1 MSEPSP
7 QIPDLAALLS
17 EAVQRRASDL
27 HLHCGSPP
35 LARVHGEIVAL
46 PGAPLTPET
55 CYYLIYSQL
64 SELQRTR
71 CEEQKGLD
79 FAIDVPN
86 LGRFR
91 ANAHYTRGALE
102 AVFRHIPEQ
111 IPDLEALG
119 HRPAVTELCKRE
131 EGLILITGITGAGTT
146 TTLASM
152 IQHISRKTSG
162 LILTIEDPIEFGF
175 APAMSIIKQREVG
188 PDVKSFSD
196 GVQQALRQ
204 DPDVIIVGEMR
215 DRETMQATLTAAET
229 GHLVIGTLHTVDA
242 SKTVDRIVDIFP
254 SEQQNQVLTQLSN
267 CLVAVIS
274 QRLLPRA
281 DGQGR
286 VLATETMI
294 ANAGIR
300 ACIRDRKPHMILG
313 MIEIGMHEGM
323 NSLDESLANLV
334 RTGQVTLD
342 EALIH
347 ARDPERLQSIAPSLV
362 PAKKKG
368 FFG

>member
-1 MSEPSP
+1 MSDASS
-7 QIPDLAALLS
+7 QSIPDLVALLTD
-17 EAVQRRASDL
+17 AVQRQASDL
-27 HLHCGSPP
+27 HLHVGSPP
-35 LARVHGEIVAL
+35 LARVHGEIMTL
-46 PGAPLTPET
+46 GGAPLTAQA

-64 SELQRTR
+64 TEAQRAR
-71 CEEQKGLD
+71 CEEEKGLD
-79 FAIDVPN
+79 FAIDVAH

-91 ANAHYTRGALE
+91 ANAHYTRGSLE

-111 IPDLEALG
+111 IPELEALG
-119 HRPAVTELCKRE
+119 HRPAVADLCKRE

-152 IQHISRKTSG
+152 IQRISRTRSG
-162 LILTIEDPIEFGF
+162 VILTIEDPIEYGF

-204 DPDVIIVGEMR
+204 DPDVIVVGEMR

-242 SKTVDRIVDIFP
+242 SGAVDRIVDIFP

-267 CLVAVIS
+267 GLVAVIS

-313 MIEIGMHEGM
+313 MIEIGAHEGM
-323 NSLDESLANLV
+323 NSLDESLISLV
-334 RTGQVTLD
+334 KTGQITLE

-347 ARDPERLQSIAPSLV
+347 TRDPERLQATAVV
-362 PAKKKG
+362 PKKKG
-368 FFG
+368 FFS

>member
-1 MSEPSP
+1 MSE
-7 QIPDLAALLS
+7 QATLPDLIGMLT
-17 EAVQRRASDL
+17 EAVQRQASDL
-27 HLHCGSPP
+27 HLHVGNRP
-35 LARVHGEIVAL
+35 LARVHGEIVEL
-46 PGAPLTPET
+46 SGEPLTAET
-55 CYYLIYSQL
+55 CYYLIYSYL
-64 SELQRTR
+64 TEAQRAR

-79 FAIDVPN
+79 FALDVPN

-91 ANAHYTRGALE
+91 ANAHYSRGALE

-111 IPDLEALG
+111 IPDLETLG
-119 HRPAVTELCKRE
+119 HRASVAELCKRE
-131 EGLILITGITGAGTT
+131 EGLILITGMTGAGTT

-152 IQHISRKTSG
+152 IQRISRTRSG
-162 LILTIEDPIEFGF
+162 VIVMIEDPIEYGF
-175 APAMSIIKQREVG
+175 APALSIIKQREVG
-188 PDVKSFSD
+188 PDVKSYSD

-204 DPDVIIVGEMR
+204 DPDVIVVGEMR

-242 SKTVDRIVDIFP
+242 SGAVDRIVDIFP
-254 SEQQNQVLTQLSN
+254 PEQQNQVLTQLSN
-267 CLVAVIS
+267 SLVAVVS

-281 DGQGR
+281 DGKSR

-294 ANAGIR
+294 ANAAVR

-313 MIEIGMHEGM
+313 MIEIGSHEGM
-323 NSLDESLANLV
+323 NTLDESLALLV
-334 RTGQVTLD
+334 KNGQVTLE

-347 ARDPERLQSIAPSLV
+347 ARDPERLQTTAVV
-362 PAKKKG
+362 PKKKG

>member
-1 MSEPSP
+1 MSDASAP
-7 QIPDLAALLS
+7 QVPDLITLLA

-27 HLHCGSPP
+27 HLHVGNRP
-35 LARVHGEIVAL
+35 LARVHGELTEL
-46 PGAPLTPET
+46 PGEPLTADA
-55 CYYLIYSQL
+55 CYYLIYSHL
-64 SELQRTR
+64 NETQRAR
-71 CEEQKGLD
+71 CEAEKHLD
-79 FAIDVPN
+79 FALDVPN

-102 AVFRHIPEQ
+102 AVFRYIPEQ
-111 IPDLEALG
+111 IPDLETLG
-119 HRPAVTELCKRE
+119 HRPIVAELCRRQ
-131 EGLILITGITGAGTT
+131 EGLILITGMTGAGRT

-152 IQHISRKTSG
+152 IQHISRTRG
-162 LILTIEDPIEFGF
+162 GVVITIEDPIEFGF
-175 APAMSIIKQREVG
+175 QPAMSIIKQREVG

-196 GVQQALRQ
+196 GVTQALRQ
-204 DPDVIIVGEMR
+204 DPDVIVAGEMR
-215 DRETMQATLTAAET
+215 DHETMQATITAAET

-254 SEQQNQVLTQLSN
+254 PDQQNHVLTQLSN
-267 CLVAVIS
+267 SLVAVIS
-274 QRLLPRA
+274 QRLLPCA
-281 DGQGR
+281 DGDSR
-286 VLATETMI
+286 VLAVEIMI

-313 MIEIGMHEGM
+313 LIEIGTSEGM
-323 NSLDESLANLV
+323 VTLDESLFALLKS
-334 RTGQVTLD
+334 GQITVD

-347 ARDPERLQSIAPSLV
+347 ARDPERMKAAAPPA

>member
-1 MSEPSP
+1 MSESLAPP
-7 QIPDLAALLS
+7 IPDLVALLT
-17 EAVQRRASDL
+17 EAVRRRASDL
-27 HLHCGSPP
+27 HLHVGNPP
-35 LARVHGEIVAL
+35 LARVHGEILAL
-46 PGAPLTPET
+46 PGAPLTAEA

-64 SELQRTR
+64 TEAQRTR

-79 FAIDVPN
+79 FALDVPN

-91 ANAHYTRGALE
+91 ANAHYSRGALE

-111 IPDLEALG
+111 IPELEALG
-119 HRPAVTELCKRE
+119 HRPAVAELCKRE

-152 IQHISRKTSG
+152 IQRISRTRSG
-162 LILTIEDPIEFGF
+162 VIITIEDPIEFGF
-175 APAMSIIKQREVG
+175 QPAMSIIKQREVG

-204 DPDVIIVGEMR
+204 DPDVIVVGEMR

-242 SKTVDRIVDIFP
+242 SGAVDRIVDIFP

-267 CLVAVIS
+267 GLIAVVS

-286 VLATETMI
+286 ALATETMI

-313 MIEIGMHEGM
+313 KSHHAGQDRPGQPRGSAYPRARPGAAAEHR
-323 NSLDESLANLV
+323 A
-334 RTGQVTLD
+334 RTAQ
-342 EALIH
+342 E
-347 ARDPERLQSIAPSLV
+347 E
-362 PAKKKG
+362 G
-368 FFG
+368 FFRLTWLRATKNGKL

>member
-1 MSEPSP
+1 MSESTSP
-7 QIPDLAALLS
+7 PDLVALLA
-17 EAVQRRASDL
+17 EAVQRQASDL
-27 HLHCGSPP
+27 HLHVGSPP
-35 LARVHGEIVAL
+35 LARVHGEILAL
-46 PGAPLTPET
+46 GGAPLTAQA

-64 SELQRTR
+64 TEAQRTR
-71 CEEQKGLD
+71 CEAQKGLD
-79 FAIDVPN
+79 FAIDIAN

-111 IPDLEALG
+111 IPELEALG
-119 HRPAVTELCKRE
+119 HRPAVAELCKRE

-152 IQHISRKTSG
+152 IQRISRTRSG
-162 LILTIEDPIEFGF
+162 VILTIEDPIEYGF

-204 DPDVIIVGEMR
+204 DPDVIVVGEMR

-242 SKTVDRIVDIFP
+242 SGAVDRIVDIFP

-267 CLVAVIS
+267 GLVAVIS

-313 MIEIGMHEGM
+313 MIEIGTHEGM
-323 NSLDESLANLV
+323 NSLDESLASLV
-334 RTGQVTLD
+334 KTGQITLE

-347 ARDPERLQSIAPSLV
+347 TRDPERLQATAVV
-362 PAKKKG
+362 PKKKG

>member
-1 MSEPSP
+1 MSEESAH
-7 QIPDLAALLS
+7 QIPDLIALLHQ
-17 EAVQRRASDL
+17 AVGRRASDL
-27 HLHCGSPP
+27 HLHVGSPP
-35 LARVHGEIVAL
+35 LARIHGEIEPL
-46 PGAPLTPET
+46 PAPPLTAQD
-55 CYYLIYSQL
+55 CYYMIYSQL
-64 SELQRTR
+64 TEAQRAR

-79 FAIDVPN
+79 FALDVPG

-119 HRPAVTELCKRE
+119 HRPPVAELCKRE
-131 EGLILITGITGAGTT
+131 EGLILITGYTGAGTT

-152 IQHISRKTSG
+152 IQHISRHFSR

-204 DPDVIIVGEMR
+204 DPDVIVVGEMR

-254 SEQQNQVLTQLSN
+254 SEQQNQILTQLSN
-267 CLVAVIS
+267 SLVAVIS

-281 DGQGR
+281 DGNGR

-300 ACIRDRKPHMILG
+300 ACIRERKPHMILG
-313 MIEIGMHEGM
+313 MIEIGTQEGM
-323 NSLDESLANLV
+323 NSLDESLATLV
-334 RTGQVTLD
+334 KTGQINLE

-347 ARDPERLQSIAPSLV
+347 ARDPERMKTTAV
-362 PAKKKG
+362 PPKKKG